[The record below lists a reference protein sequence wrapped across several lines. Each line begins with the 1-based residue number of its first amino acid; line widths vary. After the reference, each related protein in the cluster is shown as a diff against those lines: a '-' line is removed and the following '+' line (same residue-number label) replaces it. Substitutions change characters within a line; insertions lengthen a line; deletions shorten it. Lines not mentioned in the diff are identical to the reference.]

1 MRPALVETS
10 GLEFKRLLD
19 LLSRLEVRGGLLK
32 DLLLPGSA
40 KVDLHRAGGR
50 NLSRGLWLNCV
61 LLGTAEKP
69 HHSLPPPGQWS
80 GVKRQQGPR

>member
-32 DLLLPGSA
+32 DFLLPGSA
-40 KVDLHRAGGR
+40 KVDLHRAGGGAQFE
-50 NLSRGLWLNCV
+50 SRFMAELCALGNCGKATP
-61 LLGTAEKP
+61 LLTT
-69 HHSLPPPGQWS
+69 
-80 GVKRQQGPR
+80 PRPMEWCKKAAGA